1 VLAMLIRHLSSM
13 IIHRLLSFCRQNT
26 IRKDFDVLEKNFFE
40 GNKKGPYGSDGYA
53 IHLRI
58 TGLTI

>member
-1 VLAMLIRHLSSM
+1 MLIRHLSSM

-40 GNKKGPYGSDGYA
+40 GNKKGPYGPDGYA